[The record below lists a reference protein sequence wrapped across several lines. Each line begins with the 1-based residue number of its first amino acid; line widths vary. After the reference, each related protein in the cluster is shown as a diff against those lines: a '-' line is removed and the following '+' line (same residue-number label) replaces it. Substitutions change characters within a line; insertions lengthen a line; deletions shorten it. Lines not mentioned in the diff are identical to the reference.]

1 MTYRIAVAHSDVVF
15 DAEAGE
21 TVLDAAERAGFSL
34 PYSCRKGVCSSCEA
48 GLASGT
54 LKIGSETVEGPQ
66 PAVLLCQG
74 KPLSDV
80 VIRPRRIERRNTAAL
95 RTIKARVFRID
106 RPAPDVV
113 TLLLRFAVSVRAK
126 FRAGQYLRILL
137 PNGDTRNFS
146 MANPPQESDGVRLH
160 IRHIPGGL
168 FSEQILASLK
178 LDDELTIEIP
188 HGDMSLRD
196 DGGKP
201 IVFIAT
207 STGFAPVKS
216 MIEDL
221 INRNLSREVSFYWGG
236 RRPTDLYMAELPQKW
251 QARERWFRFVPV
263 LSEPDPSWEGRTGHV
278 HKAVAEDFP
287 DLSSHQVYA
296 CGNPVMVKAARTAF
310 VTSHQL
316 PDEQFYA
323 DPFVASGNQPAQIS
337 GAECT

>member
-15 DAEAGE
+15 DAEPGE

-54 LKIGSETVEGPQ
+54 LKIGSQTVEGPQ

-178 LDDELTIEIP
+178 L
-188 HGDMSLRD
+188 
-196 DGGKP
+196 
-201 IVFIAT
+201 
-207 STGFAPVKS
+207 
-216 MIEDL
+216 
-221 INRNLSREVSFYWGG
+221 
-236 RRPTDLYMAELPQKW
+236 
-251 QARERWFRFVPV
+251 ER
-263 LSEPDPSWEGRTGHV
+263 
-278 HKAVAEDFP
+278 
-287 DLSSHQVYA
+287 
-296 CGNPVMVKAARTAF
+296 
-310 VTSHQL
+310 
-316 PDEQFYA
+316 
-323 DPFVASGNQPAQIS
+323 
-337 GAECT
+337 